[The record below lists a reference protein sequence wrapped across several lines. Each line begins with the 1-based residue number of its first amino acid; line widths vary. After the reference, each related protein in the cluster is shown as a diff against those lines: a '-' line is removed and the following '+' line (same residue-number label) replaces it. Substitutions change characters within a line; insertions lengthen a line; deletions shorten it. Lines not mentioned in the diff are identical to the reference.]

1 MCGRVRRAGAVGSPV
16 AAVARGKDRHP
27 GPEPPLRACL
37 RCRRPAQWKPVPEYG
52 EEPYEDEGVVPA
64 DGLDPVTFCEEW
76 APEDGGF
83 IPPPNSPRE
92 GVNCRELLR

>member
-1 MCGRVRRAGAVGSPV
+1 MGRLEGVLSGVHRKAEYY
-16 AAVARGKDRHP
+16 D
-27 GPEPPLRACL
+27 
-37 RCRRPAQWKPVPEYG
+37 EYG
-52 EEPYEDEGVVPA
+52 EEVYEDEGVVPA

-83 IPPPNSPRE
+83 IPRPNSPRE

>member
-1 MCGRVRRAGAVGSPV
+1 MGRLEGVLSGVHRKAEYY
-16 AAVARGKDRHP
+16 D
-27 GPEPPLRACL
+27 
-37 RCRRPAQWKPVPEYG
+37 EYG
-52 EEPYEDEGVVPA
+52 EELYEDEGVVPA

-83 IPPPNSPRE
+83 IPPPNWPRE